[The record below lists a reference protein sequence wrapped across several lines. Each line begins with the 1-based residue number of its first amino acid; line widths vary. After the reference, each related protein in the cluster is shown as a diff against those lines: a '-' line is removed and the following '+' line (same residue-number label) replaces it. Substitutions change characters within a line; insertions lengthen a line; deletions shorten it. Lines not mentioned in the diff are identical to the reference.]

1 MDNINAYMKNIIRIL
16 IIVVVFG
23 TGVFVASAWINT
35 DKAEKDEAIESE
47 RPAINGDTYVNWDS
61 EKATIELFEK
71 AAPAVVY
78 ITTSSVQR
86 NYWSRNAYE
95 VPSGSG
101 SGFIWDTKGHIVTNF
116 HVIQGASTVNVVLND
131 QSAHEAEVVGRD
143 ETKDIAV
150 LRIKANK
157 NALTPLPVGA
167 SDDLKVGQ
175 SVFAIGNPF
184 GLDQTL
190 TTGIVSALGREITSV
205 ANTQIN
211 DVIQTDAAINPGN
224 SGGPLLDSRGQLIGI
239 NTAIYS
245 PSGASAGI
253 GFSVPVNVVKFAV
266 PEIIKYGKVRRPFLG
281 VRFFEESEISRLR
294 RLGIEGLLVR
304 EVFERT
310 AAAKAGIRPTRL
322 NSEGRMVLGDLI
334 IGVDGKEVK
343 TIYDLMV
350 ALEGYSIGDNITL
363 EIVRD
368 RQPAEV
374 KVLLEEIR

>member
-1 MDNINAYMKNIIRIL
+1 MKNIIRI
-16 IIVVVFG
+16 IIIALVFG
-23 TGVFVASAWINT
+23 AGIFVASAWINA
-35 DKAEKDEAIESE
+35 DKAENDEPVESE
-47 RPAINGDTYVNWDS
+47 KPIVKGDTYVNWDS
-61 EKATIELFEK
+61 EKATIELFEN

-101 SGFIWDTKGHIVTNF
+101 SGFIWDTQGHIVTNY

-131 QSAHEAEVVGRD
+131 QSAHEAEVVGVD
-143 ETKDIAV
+143 QTKDIAV
-150 LRIKANK
+150 LRIKASK
-157 NALTPLPVGA
+157 NSLTPLPIGA
-167 SDDLKVGQ
+167 SDNLKVGQ

-205 ANTQIN
+205 ANTQIT

-281 VRFFEESEISRLR
+281 VRFFEESEIGRLR
-294 RLGIEGLLVR
+294 RLGIEGLLVK
-304 EVFERT
+304 EVYERT
-310 AAAKAGIRPTRL
+310 AASKARDTSHTRKP
-322 NSEGRMVLGDLI
+322 RWPLGSRRSHYRCGWKRSKNYL
-334 IGVDGKEVK
+334 
-343 TIYDLMV
+343 
-350 ALEGYSIGDNITL
+350 
-363 EIVRD
+363 
-368 RQPAEV
+368 
-374 KVLLEEIR
+374 